1 MKSEKKAGCRV
12 LYPALP
18 RVALGTLRW
27 RFQFCVGGSSFALE
41 VPVLRW
47 RFQFGT
53 SGCASSAFSSFA
65 PKVPVL
71 LCFVSLVFRPW
82 SEPGYQWSR
91 VLYDAVCADDA
102 AAVRACLTRGD
113 VMALCSEDRRARAFE
128 ADCSLL
134 DAAIIMNANEVAT
147 DLVRQLADAGAETST
162 ASTASSGA
170 WLLERAAFMDVD
182 GAGVPQHT
190 GRRHTP
196 DQALEQLQARR
207 LLGAFGA

>member
-1 MKSEKKAGCRV
+1 MEVPVWHFR
-12 LYPALP
+12 
-18 RVALGTLRW
+18 LR
-27 RFQFCVGGSSFALE
+27 QFCIFEFCAQGSSFAL
-41 VPVLRW
+41 
-47 RFQFGT
+47 
-53 SGCASSAFSSFA
+53 
-65 PKVPVL
+65 
-71 LCFVSLVFRPW
+71 LCFFGFSPMVRVKQIAHKGVAAARPA
-82 SEPGYQWSR
+82 EPGYQWSR

-207 LLGAFGA
+207 LLGAFGAFGF